1 MTENKS
7 VENPFYFRIINPA
20 DIPWD
25 IIEGTSDSTPYKTR
39 YWAKFLRE
47 SQGVAPYVI
56 EIKENQ
62 TLLGYFYGERVKRVN
77 IYMVVSPIEGWTT
90 SFQGLS
96 TIQPI
101 DNEKRVNIYKH
112 LAQWLFSTGEGSFF
126 QVMDWQLEIGDVEG
140 ILPYE
145 KITGYRLDLRQD
157 FETEIYKGFKEK
169 SAKYSIK
176 KAKKQGVVIRHA
188 SDVMQFS
195 NHYYEQLQEVF
206 ERQGLKPTYTK
217 DRILKLGQN
226 LVLDETLLL
235 LEAIYEGQCIA
246 TGIFIRDNNLAIY
259 YGAASW
265 SKYRNLCPN
274 ELLMY
279 EAIKWLSESGTKE
292 MEFGGGRKYKEKYG
306 PLPYCKPRIV
316 IAKYPMLIVLKN
328 KAKKA
333 YYGMRVFVAML
344 KKVFRYEHIQ

>member
-1 MTENKS
+1 MAENKS
-7 VENPFYFRIINPA
+7 VSNPFAFRIINPS

-39 YWAKFLRE
+39 QWAEFLRK
-47 SQGVAPYVI
+47 SQGVEPYVI

-62 TLLGYFYGERVKRVN
+62 TLLGYFYGERVKRIVH
-77 IYMVVSPIEGWTT
+77 MVVSPIEGWTT

-96 TIQPI
+96 TILPI
-101 DNEKRVNIYKH
+101 GKGKRVNIYKH
-112 LAQWLFSTGEGSFF
+112 LAQWLFHTGQGSFF
-126 QVMDWQLEIGDVEG
+126 QVMDWQLEIEDVEG
-140 ILPYE
+140 ILSYE
-145 KITGYRLDLRQD
+145 KIEGYRLDLRQD

-188 SDVMQFS
+188 SDVMQFTD
-195 NHYYEQLQEVF
+195 HYYEQLQEVF

-217 DRILKLGQN
+217 DRILKLGQS
-226 LVLDETLLL
+226 LVLDKSLLL

-246 TGIFIRDNNLAIY
+246 TGIFVRDNNLAIY

-306 PLPYCKPRIV
+306 PHPYCKPRIV
-316 IAKYPMLIVLKN
+316 IAKYPFLIVLKN
-328 KAKKA
+328 KVKKV
-333 YYGMRVFVAML
+333 YYGIRTFLAML
-344 KKVFRYEHIQ
+344 KKGFRHGHIQ